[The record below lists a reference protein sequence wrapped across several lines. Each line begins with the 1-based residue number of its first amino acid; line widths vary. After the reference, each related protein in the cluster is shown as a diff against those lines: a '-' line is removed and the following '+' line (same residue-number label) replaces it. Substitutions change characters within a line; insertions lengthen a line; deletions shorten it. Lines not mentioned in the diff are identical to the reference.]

1 MGHGGFKGLARLAC
15 QPITGVADP
24 CRHMCGALSPDT
36 HPPSGCGRV
45 SVRRSLLLSSA
56 VLCSALLS
64 RLRVSPSALYSCVCP
79 PAHRA
84 IAPHPPEP
92 PAPSVCPQR
101 PTITNSLRERPRNA
115 FFLSSCADMHLSVLW
130 KIRHA
135 PYRADNPPSARC
147 VADAAGTLSTYALRP
162 RPLICPF
169 FPPLPLFIL
178 PSVSDSFTRPLNAF
192 PPPHPSSPLLPHHR
206 PLPCVVHPCK
216 EPENPSKCE
225 NENLQK

>member
-1 MGHGGFKGLARLAC
+1 MPANN
-15 QPITGVADP
+15 
-24 CRHMCGALSPDT
+24 
-36 HPPSGCGRV
+36 GCGR
-45 SVRRSLLLSSA
+45 SLPAHVWGVVTRYTPALRMRTCFRPAQLA
-56 VLCSALLS
+56 AIICCALLCSALLS

-192 PPPHPSSPLLPHHR
+192 PPPHPSSPLLTP
-206 PLPCVVHPCK
+206 PP
-216 EPENPSKCE
+216 PSSALALCSPS
-225 NENLQK
+225 LQRAGKSVQMRK